1 MSIDVNIL
9 FWSIINFG
17 ILFAVLA
24 KFFYKPLLGM
34 MEDRKKEIEEGLRLA
49 EENRY
54 KAESLHADYEKKMDE
69 AAAKARKIIDEAV
82 SAAESRRAE
91 LVQKAQNEAASILDQ
106 AKQSIERQKDMAIK
120 ELREE
125 VATLAVMAAGKV
137 LDKSMS
143 VEDHRRLVDQAVQEA
158 GEAQ

>member
-1 MSIDVNIL
+1 MSIDFNIL
-9 FWSIINFG
+9 IWSLINFT

-24 KFFYKPLLGM
+24 KFFYKPILAM
-34 MEDRKKEIEEGLRLA
+34 MEDRRKEITEGLRLA
-49 EENRY
+49 EENRH

-82 SAAESRRAE
+82 SSAESRRVE
-91 LVQKAQNEAASILDQ
+91 LVEKAQNEAASILDQ
-106 AKQSIERQKDMAIK
+106 AKKSIERQKDMAIK